1 MKLFRDMTSI
11 LKTNFID
18 YYFLLDVAFLNLLS
32 FSINNTDV
40 WFKISSYLFTAP
52 HKILIFVQCLSKGIQ
67 EFYVTE
73 EVIVNIL
80 GQLRE
85 VSERFFTC

>member
-11 LKTNFID
+11 LKTIFID
-18 YYFLLDVAFLNLLS
+18 YYFLLDVALKS
-32 FSINNTDV
+32 FSINNTYV
-40 WFKISSYLFTAP
+40 WFKISSLLLYTAP
-52 HKILIFVQCLSKGIQ
+52 HTILIFGQTLDKGIQ

-73 EVIVNIL
+73 EVIVSVL

-85 VSERFFTC
+85 ASERFFTC